1 VPLADRD
8 PVKDDR
14 VKLRYFAGET
24 FYLDL
29 FGNSG
34 NALLTKKRGIGTIR
48 NDD

>member
-1 VPLADRD
+1 MTKTITIK
-8 PVKDDR
+8 VKGDS
-14 VKLRYFAGET
+14 KKEANET

-34 NALLTKKRGIGTIR
+34 NALFTRSRGTGTIL